1 MKSLLTLTA
10 FAALGVLASGC
21 GVFGS
26 EDGGGS
32 SSSSA
37 SAEDDDSTDD
47 ELALEAVLRPFFGV
61 TSDQELRI
69 AIGRL
74 PAGFPEDFPIPASAE
89 PTTGIASTPALN
101 GALIVTFET
110 DEGPDELLSFYEEEL
125 GADAV
130 LRVSRGEN
138 NLLQFERED
147 GLNGQII
154 VGEFDEGSDESTMIL
169 TIVPAAGEEPEEP
182 EDDEEP
188 FVLPESLELPTGYPE
203 DLVPIYPDA
212 TIIQTDVQTGQ
223 AELAGL
229 RQFSVTAVSEDDFE
243 PIIEFYEEEL
253 EAAGYTVATSDE
265 GSVVQIS
272 FEDEEN
278 PDLSGVLQITV
289 FEQDTALTAITIQV
303 PAEVDEEA

>member
-1 MKSLLTLTA
+1 MKLPLTLTA
-10 FAALGVLASGC
+10 VAVLALLMTAC
-21 GVFGS
+21 DAFGS
-26 EDGGGS
+26 DDGGS
-32 SSSSA
+32 SSA
-37 SAEDDDSTDD
+37 SPSVGGDDDSTDD

-74 PAGFPEDFPIPASAE
+74 PAGFPEDFPVPASAE
-89 PTTGIASTPALN
+89 PVTGIAPTPALN

-125 GADAV
+125 GPEEV
-130 LRVSRGEN
+130 LRLSRGEN

-154 VGEFDEGSDESTMIL
+154 VGEFDEGSDQSTMIL
-169 TIVPAAGEEPEEP
+169 TIVPAAGDEPEP
-182 EDDEEP
+182 EQDDP
-188 FVLPESLELPTGYPE
+188 FTLPESLALPSGFPE
-203 DLVPIYPDA
+203 NQVPLYEDA
-212 TIIQTDVQTGQ
+212 VVIQTDIQTGQ
-223 AELAGL
+223 GQLAGL
-229 RQFSVTAVSEDDFE
+229 RQFSVTAVTEDDFE
-243 PIIEFYEEEL
+243 PIIEFYEDEL
-253 EAAGYTVATSDE
+253 EASGYTVNTSDE

-289 FEQDTALTAITIQV
+289 FEPDTALTAITIQV
-303 PAEVDEEA
+303 AAEVEEA